1 MSGSKLSAEE
11 LEYYS
16 RQMVL
21 KEIGYNGQLKLKE
34 AKVCLVGVGGLG
46 SSIATQ
52 LAAMGVG
59 HLRLVDRDVVEY
71 SNLHRQHL
79 YDMDSL
85 GRPKVEVAAQKLRK
99 LNPNIEVEPL
109 PLSVNA
115 SNALEVVGDANVVV
129 DGLDHM
135 APRYAV
141 NRACVKLGKPYVF
154 GSAITTMGN
163 ASTILPRETP
173 CLECFYGNL
182 DDSTLPTCAVVGVH
196 PAIVNIIASIE
207 VSETISVLLGE
218 KPSLAGKLLLGNL
231 RDASFEKI
239 IVARAEGCP
248 VCGTHPQGEPMPLK
262 EDLLEEVCGREGRRT
277 FVISPKR
284 ILKLDME
291 ALRSLLHERG
301 LSVTT
306 RAELGVTF
314 KPAEGASVN
323 ILSSGVM
330 IAEGFKEAE
339 KVRQLYEDLIA
350 KGLGAKVETPRNR
363 RGE

>member
-1 MSGSKLSAEE
+1 MRMSSSKLSPSE

-16 RQMVL
+16 RQIVL

-34 AKVCLVGVGGLG
+34 AEVCLVGVGGLG

-52 LAAMGVG
+52 LAAMGIG

-79 YDMDSL
+79 YDTASL
-85 GRPKVEVAAQKLRK
+85 GQPKVEVASRKLRK

-109 PLSVNA
+109 PLSVNT
-115 SNALEVVGDANVVV
+115 SNSLEIIGDADMVV

-163 ASTILPRETP
+163 ASTILPKETP

-196 PAIVNIIASIE
+196 PAIVSIIASIE
-207 VSETISVLLGE
+207 VSETVKVILGE
-218 KPSLAGKLLLGNL
+218 KPSLAGKLLFCDL

-239 IVARAEGCP
+239 IITRAEHCP

-262 EDLLEEVCGREGRRT
+262 EELVEEVCSREGKRT

-301 LSVTT
+301 FSITI

-314 KPAEGASVN
+314 KPAEGASVS

-330 IAEGFKEAE
+330 ISEGFRKAE
-339 KVRQLYEDLIA
+339 KVRQLYEDLIV
-350 KGLGAKVETPRNR
+350 KGLGVEVDP
-363 RGE
+363 